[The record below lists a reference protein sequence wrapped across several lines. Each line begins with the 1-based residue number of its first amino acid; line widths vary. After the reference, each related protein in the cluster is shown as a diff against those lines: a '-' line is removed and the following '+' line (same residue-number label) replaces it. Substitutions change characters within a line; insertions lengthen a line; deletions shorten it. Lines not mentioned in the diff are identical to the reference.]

1 MKLSRRDTLVLGA
14 VASAAGLLGLNSPV
28 LAEDGQTYDVAKLMT
43 LPEGITD
50 HVLGPADA
58 KVTVIE
64 YASPTCPHC
73 ARFANDVYPA
83 FKEKYIDTNKV
94 RFILRPFVRNVLD
107 AVIFLVAEAAGPEK
121 YHDVVDT
128 YFKTQDTWI
137 VSDKPRDALEAVAI
151 QLGFTK
157 ESFEAAL
164 TNQDLFTAMEKV
176 REQASKDF
184 GLSGTPTFYVNGK
197 QMSGEKTLEELSA
210 EIDPLLA

>member
-14 VASAAGLLGLNSPV
+14 VTSAAGLLGLNSPV

-94 RFILRPFVRNVLD
+94 RFIMRPFVRNVLD

>member
-14 VASAAGLLGLNSPV
+14 VTSAAGLLGLNSPV